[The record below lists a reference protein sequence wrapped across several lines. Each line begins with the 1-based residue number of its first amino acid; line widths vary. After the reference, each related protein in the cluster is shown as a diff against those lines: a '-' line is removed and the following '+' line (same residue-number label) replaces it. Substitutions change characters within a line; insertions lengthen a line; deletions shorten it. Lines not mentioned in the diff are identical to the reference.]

1 MLALPMGLLQALGKA
16 FSQAADQVTQPG
28 SPTQKDIHFTTNFYL
43 KAKSWG
49 LSEKDARDVYA
60 HGSMVKPNMMVRK
73 YNGYEI
79 GIWFFKDTVTG
90 QAIITSI
97 WKRGRR

>member
-1 MLALPMGLLQALGKA
+1 MLALPMGVIQSLGTALKT
-16 FSQAADQVTQPG
+16 AAEQITTQ
-28 SPTQKDIHFTTNFYL
+28 SPTPRDLHFTRNFQL

-49 LSEKDARDVYA
+49 LSENDARDVYY
-60 HGSMVKPNMMVRK
+60 HGSQVKPNMMVKK

-79 GIWFFKDTVTG
+79 GIWFFNDKVTG

>member
-1 MLALPMGLLQALGKA
+1 MGVLQSLGKA
-16 FSQAADQVTQPG
+16 LSTAAEQITTTT
-28 SPTQKDIHFTTNFYL
+28 PTPKDLHFTNNFHL

-49 LSEKDARDVYA
+49 LSEADARDVYF
-60 HGSMVKPNMMVRK
+60 HGEVISHNMMVRK
-73 YNGYEI
+73 YNGYEV
-79 GIWFFKDTVTG
+79 GIWFFTDKVTG

>member
-1 MLALPMGLLQALGKA
+1 MGVLQSLGNALKT
-16 FSQAADQVTQPG
+16 AAEQITTQ
-28 SPTQKDIHFTTNFYL
+28 SPTPRDLHFTNNFQL
-43 KAKSWG
+43 KAKSFG
-49 LSEKDARDVYA
+49 LSEKDARDVYY
-60 HGSMVKPNMMVRK
+60 HGSQVKSNMMVKK

-79 GIWFFKDTVTG
+79 GIWFFKDHLTG

>member
-1 MLALPMGLLQALGKA
+1 MGVLQSLGTALKT
-16 FSQAADQVTQPG
+16 AAEQITTH
-28 SPTQKDIHFTTNFYL
+28 SPTPKDLHFTNNFHL

-49 LSEKDARDVYA
+49 LSEADARDVYH
-60 HGSMVKPNMMVRK
+60 HGSVVKPNMMVRK

-79 GIWFFKDTVTG
+79 GIWFFNDRVTG

-97 WKRGRR
+97 WNRGMEIKKTIR